1 MRFMRCE
8 QDHNCARKDGHVR
21 SAGRPSGLGP
31 EAYLADVL
39 ASIADDPASR
49 IAAGKLADQPAD
61 ARDATAELAA
71 AYEPA
76 DLYRRRFRLDEQFR
90 PGVPAGESGWGA
102 LGELDLA
109 KVRALVPTG

>member
-21 SAGRPSGLGP
+21 SAGCPSGLGP

-39 ASIADDPASR
+39 ARVADDPASR

-76 DLYRRRFRLDEQFR
+76 DLYRRGFRLYASR
-90 PGVPAGESGWGA
+90 GGRACSHPA
-102 LGELDLA
+102 
-109 KVRALVPTG
+109 RAMAQRSWR